1 MSKTPAGGASRYGAT
16 KAAKAARAAREMQPT
31 HVTVDHVAATTAAV
45 VDSVNPGAPQSRP
58 DQVEIQVDPQMLQ
71 QATQMKNA
79 RLIASLVHES
89 AMLEV
94 ALEQAR
100 RETGEWKAK
109 AAALQA
115 AMMAE

>member
-1 MSKTPAGGASRYGAT
+1 MSTKT
-16 KAAKAARAAREMQPT
+16 KASEVWPNGHTDGKPAD
-31 HVTVDHVAATTAAV
+31 VTVDQVAETVAAV
-45 VDSVNPGAPQSRP
+45 VDSVNPAPAPQRE
-58 DQVEIQVDPQMLQ
+58 DQVQIQVDPQMLA

-94 ALEQAR
+94 ALEQSR

-109 AAALQA
+109 HDALKA
-115 AMMAE
+115 VLDAD

>member
-1 MSKTPAGGASRYGAT
+1 MSAKDM
-16 KAAKAARAAREMQPT
+16 KAT
-31 HVTVDHVAATTAAV
+31 HVTVEQVAATAAAV
-45 VDSVNPGAPQSRP
+45 VDSVNPGVQQPRS

-94 ALEQAR
+94 ALEQER
-100 RETGEWKAK
+100 RGRMEAEAK
-109 AAALQA
+109 VAALQA

>member
-1 MSKTPAGGASRYGAT
+1 MSLSDKGM
-16 KAAKAARAAREMQPT
+16 KPT
-31 HVTVDHVAATTAAV
+31 HVTVDQVAATAAAV
-45 VDSVNPGAPQSRP
+45 VDSVNPGAQQPRS
-58 DQVEIQVDPQMLQ
+58 DQIEIQVDPQMLQ

-100 RETGEWKAK
+100 RESGEWKAK
-109 AAALQA
+109 HDALRQA
-115 AMMAE
+115 LDSD

>member
-1 MSKTPAGGASRYGAT
+1 MSAKSF
-16 KAAKAARAAREMQPT
+16 KAMD
-31 HVTVDHVAATTAAV
+31 VTVEQVAATAAAA
-45 VDSVNPGAPQSRP
+45 VDSVNPGAQTPRS

-94 ALEQAR
+94 ALEQSR